1 MSDFHCLE
9 SPAPDT
15 SSWRSVHSPS
25 ATGTTAINAMIN
37 SLMGPELIIGAL
49 DTNQST
55 LAIDNIISQDTYYC
69 IYVRF
74 GQKTLQSLTPNCN
87 KFL

>member
-1 MSDFHCLE
+1 MSDFRCLE

-37 SLMGPELIIGAL
+37 SLMGPELIIGDQDKAK
-49 DTNQST
+49 SAV
-55 LAIDNIISQDTYYC
+55 AIDAIMPMLVIEFMSD
-69 IYVRF
+69 
-74 GQKTLQSLTPNCN
+74 
-87 KFL
+87 